1 MIDITY
7 ILLYRECYFQV
18 KANDTLMQL
27 VGVDWLSS
35 DAREDDLSSRPGSI
49 VQVFP
54 FSFHLLLELD
64 KILIIIKILLLKL
77 LTKCALNLYLFSNMQ
92 QKVVQNSSLLSTCK

>member
-1 MIDITY
+1 
-7 ILLYRECYFQV
+7 
-18 KANDTLMQL
+18 MQL

-35 DAREDDLSSRPGSI
+35 DTREDDLSSRPGSI

-54 FSFHLLLELD
+54 FSFHSLLELE
-64 KILIIIKILLLKL
+64 KILIIVKILLLKL
-77 LTKCALNLYLFSNMQ
+77 LIKCALDLYLSSNMQ